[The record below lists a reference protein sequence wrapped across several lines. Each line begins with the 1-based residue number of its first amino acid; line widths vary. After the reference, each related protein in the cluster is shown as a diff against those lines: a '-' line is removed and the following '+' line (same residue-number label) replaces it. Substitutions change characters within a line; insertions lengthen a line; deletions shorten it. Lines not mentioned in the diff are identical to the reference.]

1 MSASKKFIG
10 TGTALITPFHADGSL
25 DLQALELL
33 VEQQIHNNINYLVVL
48 GTTGE
53 SATVRADERALI
65 KETVLRTNNG
75 RVPLVL
81 GIGGN
86 DTFAV
91 RDAMLHEDL
100 EGFDAILSVSPY
112 YNKPNQ
118 RGMVE
123 HYRILA
129 DHAPRPLIIYN
140 VPGRTG
146 ANMLAQTQLEI
157 AGFDNVIGTKEASGN
172 VEQCMEILKHKPDG
186 FLVISGDDALTFP
199 FLALGM
205 DGVISVAT
213 HAFPHAM
220 SRMVSAALRGNWT
233 EARSLH
239 YALLPVMQEIFADGS
254 PGGIKVMLETAG
266 ICKNVVRLP
275 LMPVKEEVAVRL
287 RTLYR
292 QLAEDERLSGQS

>member
-1 MSASKKFIG
+1 MTHSAQFRG
-10 TGTALITPFHADGSL
+10 AGTALITPFNQDGSL
-25 DLQALELL
+25 DLNALELL
-33 VEQQIHNNINYLVVL
+33 VEQQISNNIHYLVIL

-53 SATVRADERALI
+53 SPTIRPDERQLI
-65 KETVLRTNNG
+65 KETVCRVNNG

-81 GIGGN
+81 GIGGS
-86 DTFAV
+86 DTYAV
-91 RDAMLHEDL
+91 RDAMLHADL
-100 EGFDAILSVSPY
+100 EGIDAILSVSPY

-123 HYRILA
+123 HYRVLA
-129 DHAPRPLIIYN
+129 DSAPRPIIIYN

-157 AGFDNVIGTKEASGN
+157 AAFDNVIATKEASGN
-172 VEQCMEILKHKPDG
+172 VEQCMEILRHRPDG

-213 HAFPHAM
+213 HAFPLAM
-220 SRMVSAALRGNWT
+220 SSMVTAALSGDYQA
-233 EARSLH
+233 ARAIH
-239 YALLPVMQEIFADGS
+239 YTLLPMMHEIFSDGS
-254 PGGIKVMLETAG
+254 PGGIKVMLEEAK

-275 LMPVKEEVAVRL
+275 LMPVKPDVAERL

-292 QLAEDERLSGQS
+292 QLSEDERLPGQS